1 MKLENIKYKAK
12 RLDNGEWIYGS
23 LIRSTAGVKERA
35 YIVDNFSSMSDYS
48 VVGVAPSTVC
58 QYTGL
63 KDCDGKEIWEGDI
76 LAEKRFP
83 PFEVGYI
90 DCTFAATYVGDDK
103 FIFNLLALSKTC
115 TVCGSKF
122 DRKEGEK

>member
-12 RLDNGEWIYGS
+12 SIYNGEWVYGDLLHQSDGIHIYMGKGEGGHI
-23 LIRSTAGVKERA
+23 LCPR
-35 YIVDNFSSMSDYS
+35 VD
-48 VVGVAPSTVC
+48 PSTIC
-58 QYTGL
+58 QFTGL

-83 PFEVGYI
+83 SFEVGYI

>member
-1 MKLENIKYKAK
+1 MEMEKIKFKAK
-12 RLDNGEWIYGS
+12 SIYNGEWVYGDLLHKTDGTHIYMGKGES
-23 LIRSTAGVKERA
+23 GHIICPR
-35 YIVDNFSSMSDYS
+35 VD
-48 VVGVAPSTVC
+48 PSTVC
-58 QYTGL
+58 QFTGL

-83 PFEVGYI
+83 SFEVGYI

>member
-1 MKLENIKYKAK
+1 MVHHKDSDNVWITDYENQLTSPVNPY
-12 RLDNGEWIYGS
+12 
-23 LIRSTAGVKERA
+23 
-35 YIVDNFSSMSDYS
+35 
-48 VVGVAPSTVC
+48 TVC
-58 QYTGL
+58 QFTGL
-63 KDCDGKEIWEGDI
+63 KDCKGNEIWEGDI

-83 PFEVGYI
+83 SFEVGYI